1 MRKSRHHALLV
12 VAPGKSLLVGD
23 KTSACLAPKCVRVLA
38 RDAIVSVMLIKSNST
53 GVRRVECDLSRRA
66 LGYGRSVCIEDLEK
80 GGRRPRICFKREDKF
95 MKTST
100 DRILT
105 THTGSLPRSKALSAM
120 LVKREQ
126 RKPYDTAAF
135 AAELEHNL
143 DDNVRR
149 QIASGVDIGNDGE
162 TPRVGFSTY
171 TTERMTGFGGES
183 KRKPT
188 LDAIKFPGFAEY
200 MSRQI
205 GVADDLAKVW
215 NAPQAVG
222 KLEYDS
228 TLKEAKEE
236 TALFQASLKRLGAC
250 VHRKFHVR
258 GVARHRLV
266 HNAAFAQQSGV
277 QDRRGLCH
285 GDRERI
291 EEGIRVHRQS
301 RLRASA

>member
-1 MRKSRHHALLV
+1 MKS
-12 VAPGKSLLVGD
+12 
-23 KTSACLAPKCVRVLA
+23 
-38 RDAIVSVMLIKSNST
+38 
-53 GVRRVECDLSRRA
+53 
-66 LGYGRSVCIEDLEK
+66 
-80 GGRRPRICFKREDKF
+80 
-95 MKTST
+95 ST

-126 RKPYDTAAF
+126 RKPYDTTAF
-135 AAELEHNL
+135 QAEIERNL
-143 DDNVRR
+143 DANVRR
-149 QIASGVDIGNDGE
+149 QIESGVDIGNDGE

-183 KRKPT
+183 RRKPT

-205 GVADDLAKVW
+205 GVAEDLAKVW

-236 TALFQASLKRLGAC
+236 TSLFQSSLKRLG
-250 VHRKFHVR
+250 V
-258 GVARHRLV
+258 LP
-266 HNAAFAQQSGV
+266 NP
-277 QDRRGLCH
+277 
-285 GDRERI
+285 
-291 EEGIRVHRQS
+291 
-301 RLRASA
+301 RASEWRFKTIRPNRAPASTLARCSAARLNEGVGLDSFVTQANVSATLSAASMTSAVRPLRSASRPVSPSSSGWLWTRKR